1 MHIRAFA
8 ASLLGALPLLT
19 LAPAL
24 ANADALSV
32 SCAGVPSPTAITW
45 TASTTGGVAPVALL
59 WGNGATTSAQTLN
72 YAPGLQSISL
82 QATDASSTIATT
94 TCSASVA
101 WPKPVIA
108 SFIASPASITAGQ
121 SSTLSWNVTGA
132 SSTAISGLAALTGT
146 ATTVSPTATTTYTLT
161 AVNPSGTSAASVTVS
176 VAPTTTPPVGSIAA
190 QIQAL
195 LAQIKAL
202 QAQILQLV
210 NAVPPVAT
218 STPSGGGTPVRF
230 CFESTRNL
238 RLGDSGDDVRKLQQ
252 ILAADPS
259 LYPEGVASGFFGAK
273 TQKALVRFQKRFGLG
288 TTTSGSLDASTRAAF
303 HQYCG
308 NGIITSGSA
317 SSTITIGVPSGIL
330 KKLEDVRGHGKNG
343 HDD

>member
-8 ASLLGALPLLT
+8 ASLLAALPLLT

-82 QATDASSTIATT
+82 QATDASSTVATT

-146 ATTVSPTATTTYTLT
+146 ATTVSPTVTTTYTLT
-161 AVNPSGTSAASVTVS
+161 AVNPSGTTTASATVFVT
-176 VAPTTTPPVGSIAA
+176 ATTTPGSGDLA
-190 QIQAL
+190 
-195 LAQIKAL
+195 AQIKAL
-202 QAQILQLV
+202 LSQIATLRAQILALLQANGTV
-210 NAVPPVAT
+210 TGAHHGHDDGDGDRDDIHPGHAT
-218 STPSGGGTPVRF
+218 STS
-230 CFESTRNL
+230 
-238 RLGDSGDDVRKLQQ
+238 
-252 ILAADPS
+252 A
-259 LYPEGVASGFFGAK
+259 
-273 TQKALVRFQKRFGLG
+273 
-288 TTTSGSLDASTRAAF
+288 TTTSVFRDHGKSIKSR
-303 HQYCG
+303 
-308 NGIITSGSA
+308 S
-317 SSTITIGVPSGIL
+317 
-330 KKLEDVRGHGKNG
+330 DVRFRVGSKKQ
-343 HDD
+343 D